1 MACNIIN
8 PQMACNINPRMETNG
23 QSSSSQ
29 NQVIQDLEV
38 EFNEII
44 FQIDQNEGPTS
55 KKKK

>member
-1 MACNIIN
+1 
-8 PQMACNINPRMETNG
+8 METNG